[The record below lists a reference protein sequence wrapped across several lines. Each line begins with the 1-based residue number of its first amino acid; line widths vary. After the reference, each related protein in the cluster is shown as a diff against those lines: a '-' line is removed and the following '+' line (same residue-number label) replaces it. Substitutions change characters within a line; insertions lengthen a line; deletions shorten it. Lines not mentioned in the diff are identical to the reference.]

1 MLSSSFRRPSLALGA
16 AAALLGAAALVLLAG
31 QPSRARTLRQAD
43 LRHAPAAARGLPQ
56 PLRPMTTATGTASPA
71 PLPDLT
77 LVADG
82 IGGDC
87 ASGQHLL
94 LLTVANQGQ
103 ADAGPF
109 LVSAAGS
116 PYHWDL
122 PGGLKAGA
130 REQLS
135 MPVDWAA
142 SRDLPFVVDPDNE
155 IAESDEANNQR
166 QVSLPPSVPPVPAC
180 TVTPTPSATFTPAP
194 TATPTPK
201 PAYLPLLLQGVDK
214 AAIPLAPEGFL
225 PRSMAHDL
233 TLPQL
238 DNSAP
243 DPAAAPD
250 VPLTIKPGQTDGDG
264 YLFVGVHPAS
274 ELSQQLWASPLAK
287 WLEISPPT
295 EHYVFQAFGSAD
307 PRGAVLAQ
315 RARIADAMKAADLS
329 EDAQKGWW
337 DRLHFVTVD
346 PMATTDRADLDW
358 WRTVLRDWGT
368 NNPVAEASW
377 TDADGRRE
385 QRTIAAAGDAGWARP
400 ISQEKPMA
408 GQLAAQ
414 GNLGCNGMAPAQ
426 DLRGKVALV
435 PRGTCNF
442 VEKAANAARNGAI
455 GLIIY
460 SDDRPKT
467 QMAGSCAPCPGIPA
481 MMIDKAPGVE
491 LQARLEA
498 GIPVTVNGTS
508 KRAPAHALAIDH
520 DGRLR
525 EFGWIPYGFPDSP
538 MDLLEQLAYEAQYFV
553 FERHRDNWQQT
564 VPGTLTI
571 PVYQDVMASDPG
583 WTGRRFI
590 AEFELPDEKTLRQY
604 DTLEVEMSLGCPHG
618 IDRQCGDWD
627 YLVQLYHC
635 DDPANPNRCDT
646 ELVRWI
652 TAYKRASHWVTD
664 ISPVLGYLRKGG
676 KQRVGFWTVQKYV
689 VNMTLKLSNKAQSH
703 VAVLDKVPLFGGGAF
718 VKDYND
724 KYQPISFTVPEGVQK
739 VELVTVITG
748 HGFAGDTKSCAEF
761 CNHTHHFTVNG
772 TEFQV
777 RHDNADEALPGTV
790 FNYGCSNMVGQG
802 VVPNQF
808 GTWPYARAGW
818 CPGLDVPP
826 KRIDITEQVKIGGE
840 GNTISYRGLYRGEP
854 YVPELLPGQTSFDAR
869 IDMTSYLLYYG
880 AP

>member
-1 MLSSSFRRPSLALGA
+1 MSQPRRRRSRALPSLLSALLCSVVA
-16 AAALLGAAALVLLAG
+16 LAALAAIVAPPA
-31 QPSRARTLRQAD
+31 RAQAVD
-43 LRHAPAAARGLPQ
+43 GPGMARPFGRGLPQ
-56 PLRPMTTATGTASPA
+56 PQRPLTTPTGTASP
-71 PLPDLT
+71 
-77 LVADG
+77 
-82 IGGDC
+82 
-87 ASGQHLL
+87 
-94 LLTVANQGQ
+94 
-103 ADAGPF
+103 
-109 LVSAAGS
+109 
-116 PYHWDL
+116 
-122 PGGLKAGA
+122 
-130 REQLS
+130 E
-135 MPVDWAA
+135 
-142 SRDLPFVVDPDNE
+142 
-155 IAESDEANNQR
+155 
-166 QVSLPPSVPPVPAC
+166 
-180 TVTPTPSATFTPAP
+180 PSATATDVGTPDPTQAPTDTSTPAP
-194 TATPTPK
+194 TPTLTPK
-201 PAYLPLLLQGVDK
+201 PAYLPLLLQGLDK
-214 AAIPLAPEGFL
+214 GDIPLAPEGFL
-225 PRSMAHDL
+225 PRSLAHDL

-238 DNSAP
+238 DNSAE
-243 DPAAAPD
+243 DPAGAPD
-250 VPLTIKPGQTDGDG
+250 VPLVIKPGQTDGDG
-264 YLFVGVHPAS
+264 YLFVGLHPAS
-274 ELSQQLWASPLAK
+274 ELAQQLWDSKLAR

-295 EHYVFQAFGSAD
+295 EHYVFQAFGGAD
-307 PRGAVLAQ
+307 PRGTVLAQ
-315 RARIADAMKAADLS
+315 RARIAEAMKAADLS

-337 DRLHFVTVD
+337 ERLHFVTID
-346 PMATTDRADLDW
+346 PMAAADRQDLDW

-400 ISQEKPMA
+400 ISEQKPMA
-408 GQLAAQ
+408 GELAAQ
-414 GNLGCNGMAPAQ
+414 GNLGCNGMQPAQ
-426 DLRGKVALV
+426 DLRGRIALV

-442 VEKAANAARNGAI
+442 VEKAANAARNGAV

-481 MMIDKAPGVE
+481 MMIEKAPGLE
-491 LQARLEA
+491 LQALLEA
-498 GIPVTVNGTS
+498 GTTVTVNGTS

-525 EFGWIPYGFPDSP
+525 EFGWIPYGFADSP
-538 MDLLEQLAYEAQYFV
+538 MDMLEQLAYEAQYYI
-553 FERHRDNWQQT
+553 FERHRDYWQQT
-564 VPGTLTI
+564 VPGTLVI
-571 PVYQDVMASDPG
+571 PVYRNLVASDPG
-583 WTGRRFI
+583 WTGRRYI
-590 AEFELPDEKTLRQY
+590 AEFELPDEATLRQY
-604 DTLEVEMSLGCPHG
+604 DTLEVDMSLGCPHG

-635 DDPANPNRCDT
+635 DDPTNPNRCET

-689 VNMTLKLSNKAQSH
+689 VDMTLKLSDKNKTH
-703 VAVLDKVPLFGGGAF
+703 MAVLDKVPLFGGGSF

-724 KYQPISFTVPEGVQK
+724 KYQPISFTVPEQVQK

-777 RHDNADEALPGTV
+777 RHDNADEGLPPAE
-790 FNYGCSNMVGQG
+790 FNYGCSNMVSLG

-826 KRIDITEQVKIGGE
+826 KRIDITEQVKKGGE
-840 GNTISYRGLYRGEP
+840 ANVITYRGLYRGEP
-854 YVPELLPGQTSFDAR
+854 YVPELAPDQTGFDAR
-869 IDMTSYLLYYG
+869 IDMTSYLIYYG